1 MRKLIPAA
9 AIGAGVLAAGLALS
23 STATA
28 ETIAPIAPQKLSTT
42 QRGWCVRDQTGELRN
57 LWLVES
63 TLKCPAPY
71 WGPVSLGGAQG
82 PAGPVG
88 PAGKDGKDGKDG
100 VTVCPAAYKWS
111 DALILRTGAG
121 TGPAVPV
128 SAKVCV
134 PVPAEPAAK

>member
-9 AIGAGVLAAGLALS
+9 ALGAGVLAAGLALS

-63 TLKCPAPY
+63 TLKCPAPF
-71 WGPVSLGGAQG
+71 WGPVSLGGAKG
-82 PAGPVG
+82 DPGTP
-88 PAGKDGKDGKDG
+88 GKDGKDGKDG
-100 VTVCPAAYKWS
+100 AAGPACPAEYKLS

-121 TGPAVPV
+121 AGPAVPV